1 MYVFNHPLA
10 QQNPQALRHNESILK
25 SPTPHS
31 PMSSRRLV
39 PKVSNDVSLTRFL
52 VRDRRSAVLPPPP
65 PTSPIPKEN
74 AWLTDVDVDPGEYE
88 IMDGRLHDLYDAGHV
103 KAIFSQLRERETSTL
118 LETGVYNA
126 LIEMHFGMATQKE
139 LENQDSWLGE
149 VFDLYEILDSGAE
162 RVAPHSITYRLC
174 SCSVPGYTI
183 IGDLRLAYRKLLLR
197 MHQCQISPS
206 LVIAETVFDTHETAI
221 ETIQTLSQI
230 AIYLNVLEAVTR
242 LGRAEAVASPEDGL
256 RDVPEA
262 IPVMSEPTRMV
273 TLLWTRQ
280 SLLTPPNTITAQ
292 LMPATAP
299 AQAQKTRCH
308 AKPQPWTS
316 RNTGGYIYCKT
327 PVMRYK
333 DFNKHIAVKMA
344 DMMFSLNVLHRSRR
358 PGFYTMEDLPH
369 DL

>member
-1 MYVFNHPLA
+1 
-10 QQNPQALRHNESILK
+10 
-25 SPTPHS
+25 
-31 PMSSRRLV
+31 MSSRRLV
-39 PKVSNDVSLTRFL
+39 PKVSNDVSLTHFL
-52 VRDRRSAVLPPPP
+52 IWDRRSAVLPPPP
-65 PTSPIPKEN
+65 PTSPIPKKN

-88 IMDGRLHDLYDAGHV
+88 IIDGRLHDLYDAGCV
-103 KAIFSQLRERETSTL
+103 KAIFSQLRKQETSTL

-149 VFDLYEILDSGAE
+149 VFDLYKILDSGAE
-162 RVAPHSITYRLC
+162 HVAPHSITYRLC
-174 SCSVPGYTI
+174 SCSVPGYSK
-183 IGDLRLAYRKLLLR
+183 RLPSNISSYSNICPKKHLSLEIFDWLIAR

-206 LVIAETVFDTHETAI
+206 LVIAETVFDMHETAI
-221 ETIQTLSQI
+221 ETIQTLSQV
-230 AIYLNVLEAVTR
+230 AIYLNILEAVTQ

-256 RDVPEA
+256 QDVPEA
-262 IPVMSEPTRMV
+262 IPVMSEPTKMV

-280 SLLTPPNTITAQ
+280 FLLTLPNTITTQ
-292 LMPATAP
+292 LMLATPPAH
-299 AQAQKTRCH
+299 AQKTRCH

-316 RNTGGYIYCKT
+316 CNTGGYIYCKT

-333 DFNKHIAVKMA
+333 DFNKHIAIKMA

-369 DL
+369 NL

>member
-1 MYVFNHPLA
+1 MFRRVITRADIESVDSNAVVDYGEWGKGMYVFNHPLA

-183 IGDLRLAYRKLLLR
+183 IGDLRLAYRKVLMLIILLPLSSSSGCTSVKSRLR
-197 MHQCQISPS
+197 SLLQRPS
-206 LVIAETVFDTHETAI
+206 LTR
-221 ETIQTLSQI
+221 
-230 AIYLNVLEAVTR
+230 TR
-242 LGRAEAVASPEDGL
+242 LR
-256 RDVPEA
+256 
-262 IPVMSEPTRMV
+262 
-273 TLLWTRQ
+273 
-280 SLLTPPNTITAQ
+280 
-292 LMPATAP
+292 
-299 AQAQKTRCH
+299 
-308 AKPQPWTS
+308 
-316 RNTGGYIYCKT
+316 
-327 PVMRYK
+327 
-333 DFNKHIAVKMA
+333 
-344 DMMFSLNVLHRSRR
+344 
-358 PGFYTMEDLPH
+358 
-369 DL
+369 